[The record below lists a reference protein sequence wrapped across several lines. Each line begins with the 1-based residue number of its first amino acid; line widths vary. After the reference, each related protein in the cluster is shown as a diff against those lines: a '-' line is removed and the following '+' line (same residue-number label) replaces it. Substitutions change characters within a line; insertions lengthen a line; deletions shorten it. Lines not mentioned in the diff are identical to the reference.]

1 MSRDIH
7 VDQVRQPLLIIAK
20 TQVCPDTILSQLPR
34 SIPNVV
40 RFDGKRGD
48 PTLIE
53 NAVPSV
59 SDTNY
64 GQHQQLERQLDE
76 NQRKLNA
83 LLLARFKASEHDPV
97 LISTAIPTD
106 YLYHMNQPNHSCT
119 FNFVSLWSTWAG
131 ENPKIRNFSNTQ
143 EDREEFCHAQSLLEN
158 NYLKD
163 AGRDIMQ
170 TLDTNDMKNRFN
182 GIGSNPVSIL
192 PIADSFNWPFE
203 ISARTSEELR
213 TELANVWELIPTDS
227 VWNATDQEKA
237 QIIESL
243 ANILVT
249 CIDYE
254 IDALFQDRIEI
265 AKEFDDNL
273 TQTLT
278 DLCQRSSV
286 IALTADFAVAN
297 RVLVSCLRPR
307 AIIVDDASEIL
318 ESTLASTILGTRAEH
333 LVLLGNNDNSSKPH
347 LNNTNMTGDPH
358 NLDVS
363 LFERCKGSGCEMELF
378 SFVTNA
384 HIAYCNENMVD
395 GRKSQEETMRGIKKR
410 TFYLVYQ
417 APEQSNRNH
426 DYFKICKFDI
436 TDAEVEKQD
445 SFCTLRFTFFNVTLN
460 VLLQFLQVVLSKKK
474 KLIVATLNK
483 GNGKISSFASDTH
496 KIIMNTVEQNAGRQ
510 DSFTIVSTATPAHSF
525 STLDN
530 VSHALTRARYGLFVI
545 GNPERDNVNGRG
557 KVFANYMKTRGL
569 FATHMKSSCFEHGD
583 TFTVE
588 KWQDFDNMR
597 NGGCFLLLPLH
608 SRIILSIKSIRASFL
623 VIKSL
628 FSLICF
634 NQFLTVGIIFTY
646 LFVRL
651 KQVCNSVLYFW
662 NLCYKSRIETS
673 NIMVKRY
680 RWVDTD
686 QVAFSI
692 ISYYLAV
699 FFLNDQML
707 GSNRHKS
714 AMSCVHWE
722 KDLLEILKRCS
733 FAKPVSVSKR
743 AKKEA
748 VLIQIGK
755 VGLFGA
761 ATITLWSR
769 MKTN

>member
-1 MSRDIH
+1 MSHDIH

-83 LLLARFKASEHDPV
+83 LLLARFKAFEHDPV

-131 ENPKIRNFSNTQ
+131 EDPKIRNFSNTQ

-182 GIGSNPVSIL
+182 GIGSNPRRIKNR
-192 PIADSFNWPFE
+192 IG
-203 ISARTSEELR
+203 
-213 TELANVWELIPTDS
+213 NVWELIPTDS

-243 ANILVT
+243 ANILAT

-297 RVLVSCLRPR
+297 RDLVSCLRPR

-363 LFERCKGSGCEMELF
+363 LFERCKGSGCEMELLKEQWRMLSEMANIIDQF
-378 SFVTNA
+378 N
-384 HIAYCNENMVD
+384 
-395 GRKSQEETMRGIKKR
+395 GI
-410 TFYLVYQ
+410 
-417 APEQSNRNH
+417 E
-426 DYFKICKFDI
+426 D
-436 TDAEVEKQD
+436 
-445 SFCTLRFTFFNVTLN
+445 
-460 VLLQFLQVVLSKKK
+460 
-474 KLIVATLNK
+474 
-483 GNGKISSFASDTH
+483 
-496 KIIMNTVEQNAGRQ
+496 
-510 DSFTIVSTATPAHSF
+510 
-525 STLDN
+525 
-530 VSHALTRARYGLFVI
+530 
-545 GNPERDNVNGRG
+545 
-557 KVFANYMKTRGL
+557 
-569 FATHMKSSCFEHGD
+569 
-583 TFTVE
+583 
-588 KWQDFDNMR
+588 
-597 NGGCFLLLPLH
+597 
-608 SRIILSIKSIRASFL
+608 
-623 VIKSL
+623 
-628 FSLICF
+628 
-634 NQFLTVGIIFTY
+634 
-646 LFVRL
+646 
-651 KQVCNSVLYFW
+651 
-662 NLCYKSRIETS
+662 
-673 NIMVKRY
+673 
-680 RWVDTD
+680 
-686 QVAFSI
+686 
-692 ISYYLAV
+692 
-699 FFLNDQML
+699 
-707 GSNRHKS
+707 
-714 AMSCVHWE
+714 
-722 KDLLEILKRCS
+722 
-733 FAKPVSVSKR
+733 
-743 AKKEA
+743 
-748 VLIQIGK
+748 
-755 VGLFGA
+755 
-761 ATITLWSR
+761 
-769 MKTN
+769 